1 MIPFLI
7 SFLLFP
13 LKKPNPPL
21 FGTLTDLLQLATRS
35 RRNLLIPHK
44 AMPSNAKS

>member
-1 MIPFLI
+1 MELI
-7 SFLLFP
+7 GDAEEVW
-13 LKKPNPPL
+13 KAGKARKD
-21 FGTLTDLLQLATRS
+21 TDLTDLLQLATRS